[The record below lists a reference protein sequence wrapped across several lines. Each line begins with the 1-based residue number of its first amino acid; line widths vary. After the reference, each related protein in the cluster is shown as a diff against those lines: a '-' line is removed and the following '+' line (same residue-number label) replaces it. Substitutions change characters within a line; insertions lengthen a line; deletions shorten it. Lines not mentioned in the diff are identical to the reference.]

1 MTISFLFNE
10 MKFASTHLT
19 KGGNKISLPHCIRD
33 TEWTPA
39 SHLLTMP
46 TPKLQT
52 NTFLVTIQMDR
63 QNHSISGG
71 KKTEMHKQEKT
82 DAGTLSNSSVTFC
95 ALREN

>member
-1 MTISFLFNE
+1 

-19 KGGNKISLPHCIRD
+19 EGGNKISLPHRIHD

-46 TPKLQT
+46 TWITPKLQP

-71 KKTEMHKQEKT
+71 KKTEMHKQQKT
-82 DAGTLSNSSVTFC
+82 NAGTLLNSSVTFC